1 MNDNI
6 QDFINCLNLE
16 HVEKYRY
23 IFFYQHMQ
31 ELPVINSYRISLTTL
46 NKDIV
51 FTLFLQSPL
60 MYFEHSNIMELN
72 LNQVS
77 I

>member
-1 MNDNI
+1 
-6 QDFINCLNLE
+6 
-16 HVEKYRY
+16 
-23 IFFYQHMQ
+23 MQ